1 MPNPWK
7 FGFVKG
13 GPVPPRPLVPAR
25 LRKASLHDLRAL
37 GDLGLS
43 DVPHGGTG
51 VAALTPYAVLCGGT
65 TGTGPVQPLAAVG
78 TAGQL
83 LTSNGAG
90 ALPSFQAAPAP
101 LLPSNILHNGGA
113 EVWQRGTIVS
123 CSDNTY
129 SADRWYALAER
140 TGSNNVSV
148 SQFPLGYPA
157 RYGIDVKNG
166 DPVAQ
171 RIGIAQV
178 VENADAAPYT
188 SRPITFQLNLTASTA
203 ANMRIA
209 VLQWTGTADSVTRDV
224 VNDWTNGTYTTA
236 NFFASANL
244 AVLTVSGSLAVPV
257 GAQAFSITATPT
269 TSCKNLIVF
278 IWTEGTVAQNFH
290 FTASDIGL
298 FDGAGVRDWL
308 PRPVAQELAI
318 CQRYLLA
325 LSTFPMGLAFNGTAL
340 YSGGVVSFP
349 TTMRAAPTLVAG
361 NAYAANVGNNGTP
374 QLIGAAPAGTGMN
387 NSGAAWTA
395 TAVINFTGLLSAE
408 L

>member
-37 GDLGLS
+37 GDLGLT

-65 TGTGPVQPLAAVG
+65 TGTAPVQPLAAVG

-90 ALPSFQAAPAP
+90 ALPSFQAAPAAP
-101 LLPSNILHNGGA
+101 LPLNYLRNGSG
-113 EVWQRGTIVS
+113 EVWQRGTTVS
-123 CSDNTY
+123 SLTDVSYGPDGFYVLAQSGIIHASRTNRTFGDLTRY
-129 SADRWYALAER
+129 KVTLTQGSA
-140 TGSNNVSV
+140 T
-148 SQFPLGYPA
+148 
-157 RYGIDVKNG
+157 
-166 DPVAQ
+166 AQ
-171 RIGIAQV
+171 RIGVAQV
-178 VENADAAPYT
+178 IENLDANLLT
-188 SRPITFQLNLTASTA
+188 GRTVTFQFTADVSVA
-203 ANMRIA
+203 ANLRAAI
-209 VLQWTGTADSVTRDV
+209 VEWTGTADAVTKDV
-224 VNDWTNGTYTTA
+224 VNDWTSSTYTTG
-236 NFFASANL
+236 NFFTNTSTTVTA
-244 AVLTVSGSLAVPV
+244 VSGSLAATTTPAV
-257 GAQAFSITATPT
+257 FSVTGTISSSA
-269 TSCKNLIVF
+269 KNIVVF
-278 IWTEGTVAQNFH
+278 IWSEGTQAINWDLH
-290 FTASDIGL
+290 LAMIGL
-298 FDGAGVRDWL
+298 YDGTPPTWQ
-308 PRPVAQELAI
+308 PRPVADELAL
-318 CQRYLLA
+318 CQRHLLSLA
-325 LSTFPMGLAFNGTAL
+325 TFPMGLAFNGTAL

-361 NAYAANVGNNGTP
+361 NSYAANVGNNGTP

-395 TAVINFTGLLSAE
+395 TAVINFTGLLTSE

>member
-37 GDLGLS
+37 GDLGLT

-65 TGTGPVQPLAAVG
+65 TGTGPVQPLAALG

-90 ALPSFQAAPAP
+90 ALPSFQAAPAAP
-101 LLPSNILHNGGA
+101 LPLNYLRNGSG
-113 EVWQRGTIVS
+113 EVWQRGTTVS
-123 CSDNTY
+123 GMADVSYGPDGFYVLTQSGAAQTGRNTKTFPDANRY
-129 SADRWYALAER
+129 TISLQQASATAQRLGLAQVIENLDAEVLRGR
-140 TGSNNVSV
+140 TVTFQFAADVSV
-148 SQFPLGYPA
+148 
-157 RYGIDVKNG
+157 
-166 DPVAQ
+166 
-171 RIGIAQV
+171 
-178 VENADAAPYT
+178 
-188 SRPITFQLNLTASTA
+188 A
-203 ANMRIA
+203 ANLRAAI
-209 VLQWTGTADSVTRDV
+209 VEWTGTADAPTKDV
-224 VNDWTNGTYTTA
+224 VNDWTSSTYTTA
-236 NFFASANL
+236 NFFTSTSTTVTA
-244 AVLTVSGSLAVPV
+244 VSGSLAATTTPAV
-257 GAQAFSITATPT
+257 FSVSGTISSSA
-269 TSCKNLIVF
+269 KNIIVF
-278 IWTEGTVAQNFH
+278 IWSEATQALNWAMH
-290 FTASDIGL
+290 LAMIGL
-298 FDGAGVRDWL
+298 YDGAPPTWQV
-308 PRPVAQELAI
+308 RPVADELAL
-318 CQRYLLA
+318 CQRHLLS

-349 TTMRAAPTLVAG
+349 TTMRAAPALVAG

-374 QLIGAAPAGTGMN
+374 QLIGAAPAGTGFN

>member
-1 MPNPWK
+1 
-7 FGFVKG
+7 
-13 GPVPPRPLVPAR
+13 
-25 LRKASLHDLRAL
+25 
-37 GDLGLS
+37 
-43 DVPHGGTG
+43 VPHGGTG

-65 TGTGPVQPLAAVG
+65 TGTAPVQPLAAVG

-90 ALPSFQAAPAP
+90 ALPSWQAAPAP
-101 LLPSNILHNGGA
+101 LLPLNILHNGSA

-140 TGSNNVSV
+140 TGSVNVSV
-148 SQFPLGYPA
+148 SQLPTSTAG
-157 RYGIDVKNG
+157 RYEFDVKNT

-171 RIGIAQV
+171 RVGIAQV
-178 VENADAAPYT
+178 VESADATPYVN
-188 SRPITFQLNLTASTA
+188 RPITFQVDLGVSASPPNL
-203 ANMRIA
+203 RIA
-209 VLQWTGTADSVTRDV
+209 VLQWTGTADAVTRDV
-224 VNDWTNGTYTTA
+224 VNDWTNASYTTA
-236 NFFASANL
+236 NFFNSANL
-244 AVLTVSGSLAVPV
+244 AVLAVSGSLAGVA
-257 GAQAFSITATPT
+257 GSSTYSITATPT
-269 TSCKNLIVF
+269 SSCKNLIVF
-278 IWTEGTVAQNFH
+278 IWTEGTIAQNVH
-290 FTASDIGL
+290 WQAWKIGL
-298 FDGAGVRDWL
+298 YDGAALRDWL

-349 TTMRAAPTLVAG
+349 TTMRAAPSLVAG
-361 NAYAANVGNNGTP
+361 NAYAANTGNNGTP
-374 QLIGAAPAGTGMN
+374 QLIGQAPAGTGMN